1 MATLRRSAPGTA
13 RPELDFLHRLTQ
25 SLKLHLCN
33 GTQITGA
40 IGNGGTAGY
49 LRTTASV
56 NYKIGQFQ
64 YTKASTDDLWNLSA
78 QTDTT
83 AGQYRAYWLYLDS
96 SGTASI
102 GAGSNASTAALAL
115 AALPVVTSTKSV
127 IGVYVAGPSTDFNDA
142 GGLAAQGTIHNG
154 FPEGARL
161 DVEGIEGG
169 FLPVLADTV
178 INA

>member
-1 MATLRRSAPGTA
+1 MATVRRNTPGPA
-13 RPELDFLHRLTQ
+13 RAELDFLHRLIQ

-40 IGNGGTAGY
+40 IGNGGTAGH

-83 AGQYRAYWLYLDS
+83 AGQYRAYWLYLDA
-96 SGTASI
+96 SGMASI

-115 AALPVVTSTKSV
+115 AALPVVTATKSV
-127 IGVYVAGPSTDFNDA
+127 IGVFVAGPSTDFNGA
-142 GGLAAQGTIHNG
+142 GGLAAQGTIYNG

>member
-1 MATLRRSAPGTA
+1 MATLRRSTPGPA
-13 RPELDFLHRLTQ
+13 RTELDFLHRAVQ

-40 IGNGGTAGY
+40 IGNGGTAGR

-56 NYKIGQFQ
+56 DYKIGQFQ

-78 QTDTT
+78 ETDTT
-83 AGQYRAYWLYLDS
+83 ASQYRAYWLYLDS

-102 GAGSNASTAALAL
+102 GVGSNASTAALAL
-115 AALPVVTSTKSV
+115 AALPVVTASKSV
-127 IGVYVAGPSTDFNDA
+127 IGVFVAGPSTDFNDA
-142 GGLAAQGTIHNG
+142 GGLAAQGTIYNG
-154 FPEGARL
+154 YPEGARL